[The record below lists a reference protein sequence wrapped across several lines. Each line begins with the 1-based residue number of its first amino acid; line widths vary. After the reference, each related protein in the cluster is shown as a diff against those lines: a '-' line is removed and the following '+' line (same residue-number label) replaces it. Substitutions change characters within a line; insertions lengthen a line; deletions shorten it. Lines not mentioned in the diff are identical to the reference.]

1 MRSCL
6 LLAVV
11 SAAVLLVLLATPP
24 SCAGSR
30 IEKRKHIW
38 DKLLPS
44 NLKEPKAPAPPPVV
58 ESDES
63 SSSDEQPHNK
73 SMKWHARIVKI
84 VCKDRYAHIRTDHIN
99 AVAKVDGV
107 REILLPNMLLFDHN
121 GQSRDTDIAL
131 VWKNETR
138 IKLVRGRKY
147 KDMPGGWQSVPNSI
161 GQHTLTFKQ
170 NIGLTTRAVHYQ
182 LIVAVEA
189 HKMTVE
195 GADRTGSVDFKP
207 DKTETKAK
215 WGLGLSGG
223 GTRAAVY
230 GGLFLEINPWVRDNC
245 KLFGTSG
252 GSWALNWQPTAAYI
266 RQRMHTDHKALTKE
280 ELEAHYY
287 KPGRKHEWFGPYDL
301 LVCSERCMDKWVRRV
316 SLDFP
321 EDRSTPVSKAKHK
334 YITYNM
340 CRSRLKS
347 KHTAWCYSSFASGA
361 PVTKCVDY
369 ASRKFYQYDEAF
381 ACREQ
386 RGCKQPNTPFMASMY
401 SSSAFAEAT
410 KHNQLIT
417 GFSLL
422 THEAKL
428 SNTQLFLP
436 GRMQLPGN
444 RLQQVCDQGG
454 VCNMPV
460 VSMMMEGVRTIV
472 TLDMS
477 ANKHPEDPA
486 NLCIKHFEKMG
497 MTVTKY
503 QTEQHKLKLV
513 MGNKAAS
520 HNLLKNGDGKDREV
534 DGLVLRYRITW
545 PALGDGEFT
554 WINFFVGAASCMPT
568 VGKDGSVVSLDDAK
582 LVCLANLVAEW
593 QPKFREVL
601 GEDLYPVSE
610 SWFEQKVT
618 ELKQAVQ
625 DIEDGLRKRFSSLFF
640 FL

>member
-99 AVAKVDGV
+99 AVAELDGQH
-107 REILLPNMLLFDHN
+107 ETLSPNLLQFGHN
-121 GQSRDTDIAL
+121 GESRDTDIAL
-131 VWKNETR
+131 VWKNQAR
-138 IKLVRGRKY
+138 IKLVRGRKQ
-147 KDMPGGWQSVPNSI
+147 KDMPGGWQSVPKSI
-161 GQHTLTFKQ
+161 GQHTLTFQKD
-170 NIGLTTRAVHYQ
+170 GGMFGRTVHYEVV
-182 LIVAVEA
+182 VAVEA
-189 HKMTVE
+189 HKMTPE

-207 DKTETKAK
+207 DKTKSKAK
-215 WGLGLSGG
+215 WALGLSGG

-266 RQRMHTDHKALTKE
+266 RQRMHTDHKALTNAQ
-280 ELEAHYY
+280 LEAHYY
-287 KPGRKHEWFGPYDL
+287 KPGYEYEWFGPYDR

-340 CRSRLKS
+340 CESKQKS

-401 SSSAFAEAT
+401 SSSAFAETT
-410 KHNQLIT
+410 KHSGFVSHISRVSEKVRLSET
-417 GFSLL
+417 G
-422 THEAKL
+422 
-428 SNTQLFLP
+428 LFLP
-436 GRMQLPGN
+436 GKMRLPGN

-454 VCNMPV
+454 VCNLPV
-460 VSMMMEGVRTIV
+460 IAMMMEGVRMII

-477 ANKHPEDPA
+477 DSDDEEGPA
-486 NLCIKHFEKMG
+486 KQCIQHFEKLG
-497 MTVTKY
+497 MTVKKY
-503 QTEQHKLKLV
+503 QTEQHKLKV
-513 MGNKAAS
+513 IMGEKAAGE
-520 HNLLKNGDGKDREV
+520 HLLKSADGKDRQV
-534 DGLVLRYRITW
+534 GGRVVRYKITW
-545 PALGDGEFT
+545 PALGEGEFT
-554 WINFFVGAASCMPT
+554 WINFYVGAAACMPT
-568 VGKDGSVVSLDDAK
+568 VATDGAIVSLDDAK
-582 LVCLANLVAEW
+582 LVCLANLVGEW
-593 QPKFREVL
+593 QPFFRGVM
-601 GEDLYPVSE
+601 GEALYPVSQ
-610 SWFEQKVT
+610 SWFQRKVS
-618 ELKQAVQ
+618 ELTQAIK
-625 DIEDGLRKRFSSLFF
+625 DIEQRLRKRFSMFF
-640 FL
+640 F